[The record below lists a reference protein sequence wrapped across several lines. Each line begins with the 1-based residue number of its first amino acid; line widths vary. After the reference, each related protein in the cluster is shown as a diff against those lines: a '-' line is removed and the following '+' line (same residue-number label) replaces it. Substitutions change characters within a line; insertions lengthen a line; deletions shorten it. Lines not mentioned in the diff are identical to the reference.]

1 MSTVGLVK
9 DQSCEEGMCVR
20 FVCIDT
26 FCALLG
32 MLFLYRLRA
41 ELKGLSVCCGGLAGR
56 TRRVAQ
62 FSPSED
68 AAGDLGGVLRH
79 LRRCWARSTDDLI

>member
-1 MSTVGLVK
+1 
-9 DQSCEEGMCVR
+9 MCVR

-41 ELKGLSVCCGGLAGR
+41 ELKGLSCGGLLLWRPGGSDPPGR
-56 TRRVAQ
+56 TALTVRGRSRRPRRRP
-62 FSPSED
+62 SPL
-68 AAGDLGGVLRH
+68 AAVLGPQHR
-79 LRRCWARSTDDLI
+79 